1 MQQPIVTGRMRSF
14 VIGIDRFAGWLGRH
28 WLGTFIVIYGAL
40 VLTPFAAPV
49 LMASGATGPADAVYF
64 FYSFLCHQLPERSF
78 FFFGQ
83 KPMYSFAEIKAVW
96 PLDGFAG
103 LRQFVGNPEMGYKVA
118 WSDRMISTYGGI
130 WIGGLVYLLGG
141 KRLPRLS
148 PILWLVLGV
157 LPIGIDGLTHMA
169 NDILAGTSG
178 VGFRDTNT
186 WLQFFTGNLLPQ
198 TFYAGDALGSFNS
211 WARWVTGLLFG
222 VTTVLS
228 FFPFI
233 RSAMLDLARQSE
245 RTLMRDRA

>member
-28 WLGTFIVIYGAL
+28 WLWTFIVLYGAL

-49 LMASGATGPADAVYF
+49 LMASRATGPADAVYF

-83 KPMYSFAEIKAVW
+83 KPMYSLAEIKAVW

-141 KRLPRLS
+141 KRLPRIS

-186 WLQFFTGNLLPQ
+186 WLQLLTGNFLPQ
-198 TFYAGDALGSFNS
+198 TFYEGDALGSFNS

-233 RSAMLDLARQSE
+233 QSAMLDLARQSE
-245 RTLMRDRA
+245 RTLMRNRA